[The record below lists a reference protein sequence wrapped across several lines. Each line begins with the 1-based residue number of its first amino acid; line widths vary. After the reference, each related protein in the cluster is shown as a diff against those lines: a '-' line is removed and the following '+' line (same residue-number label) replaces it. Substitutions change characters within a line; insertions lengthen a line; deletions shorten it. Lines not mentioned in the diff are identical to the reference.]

1 MIFDIEK
8 IDNISQNIIYS
19 LKRFPMATIS
29 AFLVTIILVSIIE
42 LNYDYH
48 NNEVVILAIKV
59 AFVASLGVILF
70 PALRLFWS
78 NFLMALV
85 GIGLLVGY
93 FHILPD
99 NVMNDGNILFRHI
112 VLIVASFLMFIWA
125 PFLIVKIS
133 NKNIWEWTQ
142 SFILSVVASLIF
154 STLLYLGIGLALY
167 AIERLFDIEIA
178 GKRYLQLA
186 IIIFGIYGVNL
197 FLAQIPRYILLL
209 QVRTY
214 TKAEEIFAK
223 YILTSLT
230 VGYFLILFAYSLK
243 ILVTMQWPTGI
254 VAWISVIFSI
264 IAITTYLFWT
274 PLWERENIKFKKA
287 IWSAI
292 LFQTVML
299 GISIFIRI
307 EEYGITES
315 RYFIALFGAW
325 LVLMSLYF
333 IFRSEASYKW
343 LFLTLTILLIGSQ
356 FGKYSAMEVSRRNQ
370 IARVKQMLTEM
381 KDRNLTIREK
391 QNIYSTIDYLYSRHG
406 VESLRGV
413 IPNIVQKYLNNKM
426 RNREYFS
433 AFAVKDLG
441 LGDVYSW
448 NRARIRFFHLDKER
462 DIINV
467 DGFKALVPF
476 SYNRYN
482 SSPKVVANLVFSF
495 SNRVLTIQ
503 DRDVNLSSFIDP
515 MLKKYKG
522 NYVELSAESM
532 EYSGVWIK
540 ILFNSIG
547 VDTKDNNI
555 TSINCKILLK

>member
-1 MIFDIEK
+1 
-8 IDNISQNIIYS
+8 
-19 LKRFPMATIS
+19 
-29 AFLVTIILVSIIE
+29 
-42 LNYDYH
+42 
-48 NNEVVILAIKV
+48 
-59 AFVASLGVILF
+59 
-70 PALRLFWS
+70 
-78 NFLMALV
+78 
-85 GIGLLVGY
+85 
-93 FHILPD
+93 
-99 NVMNDGNILFRHI
+99 
-112 VLIVASFLMFIWA
+112 
-125 PFLIVKIS
+125 
-133 NKNIWEWTQ
+133 
-142 SFILSVVASLIF
+142 VVASLVF

-333 IFRSEASYKW
+333 IFRSEASYKVGP
-343 LFLTLTILLIGSQ
+343 FLTFKGSGSNWGPIWGN
-356 FGKYSAMEVSRRNQ
+356 F
-370 IARVKQMLTEM
+370 
-381 KDRNLTIREK
+381 
-391 QNIYSTIDYLYSRHG
+391 
-406 VESLRGV
+406 
-413 IPNIVQKYLNNKM
+413 
-426 RNREYFS
+426 
-433 AFAVKDLG
+433 
-441 LGDVYSW
+441 
-448 NRARIRFFHLDKER
+448 
-462 DIINV
+462 
-467 DGFKALVPF
+467 
-476 SYNRYN
+476 
-482 SSPKVVANLVFSF
+482 VA
-495 SNRVLTIQ
+495 
-503 DRDVNLSSFIDP
+503 
-515 MLKKYKG
+515 
-522 NYVELSAESM
+522 
-532 EYSGVWIK
+532 
-540 ILFNSIG
+540 
-547 VDTKDNNI
+547 
-555 TSINCKILLK
+555 